1 MTTLARAALLL
12 TLVLAAGPVL
22 AQTGGTPVETLPVP
36 LPPDKQTIV
45 REHARREKM
54 PEARVDGPVTVGA
67 TIPEAVELWGLP
79 EDSVI
84 DVPTVTSYKFLLTGK
99 TIAVVDPES
108 RKVIQIIPN

>member
-1 MTTLARAALLL
+1 MTTLARTALL

-54 PEARVDGPVTVGA
+54 PEARMDGPVTIGA
-67 TIPEAVELWGLP
+67 TIPEEVELWGLP
-79 EDSVI
+79 QDSVT
-84 DVPTVTSYKFLLTGK
+84 DVPTVTRYKFLLTGK
-99 TIAVVDPES
+99 SIAVVDPED
-108 RKVIQIIPN
+108 RKVVQIISN